1 MYSYLTDNDHSES
14 KANDRKNY
22 MIKWEIKFQN
32 YKERLDIN
40 KAVLR
45 SQKRFRSEAHD
56 VFAEKTNKFA
66 LSTNDD
72 KRILTHDW
80 VITCPYGYGY

>member
-1 MYSYLTDNDHSES
+1 MGN
-14 KANDRKNY
+14 
-22 MIKWEIKFQN
+22 KFQN

-72 KRILTHDW
+72 KRILTHD
-80 VITCPYGYGY
+80 

>member
-1 MYSYLTDNDHSES
+1 MYSYLTDNEHSES

-45 SQKRFRSEAHD
+45 SQKDLGVRHMMYLQ
-56 VFAEKTNKFA
+56 KKQTN
-66 LSTNDD
+66 LP
-72 KRILTHDW
+72 W
-80 VITCPYGYGY
+80 VPMMIKEYWHMIE

>member
-1 MYSYLTDNDHSES
+1 
-14 KANDRKNY
+14 

-56 VFAEKTNKFA
+56 VFAEKINKFA

-72 KRILTHDW
+72 KRILTHD
-80 VITCPYGYGY
+80 